1 MNENN
6 VVQTWVC
13 SLTMMQQSVL
23 LSCIRGADGLPKRH
37 VSKFVLRWY
46 RRCILLSAMD
56 KRAITDPY
64 DGGGGNFT
72 GPIPREMTV
81 EGLFAAYLDSHDEV
95 PHHFH
100 MHLVH
105 AVEILGYKHP
115 NAEIRRQWFEFYQ
128 RCARDLHMRT
138 ESETEMDF
146 RLGDNK
152 AQWQAAGGEVLDMGR
167 EARSA

>member
-1 MNENN
+1 MSKS
-6 VVQTWVC
+6 VIQDWVGDL
-13 SLTMMQQSVL
+13 SMMQQTVL
-23 LSCIRGADGLPKRH
+23 LTCIRGADGLPKRH
-37 VSKFVLRWY
+37 ISKFLLRWY
-46 RRCILLSAMD
+46 RRCVLFSAMEQ
-56 KRAITDPY
+56 RVITDPH
-64 DGGGGNFT
+64 DAGGGNFT
-72 GPIPREMTV
+72 GPIPSEMTIENV
-81 EGLFAAYLDSHDEV
+81 FDAYLDSHDEV

-115 NAEIRRQWFEFYQ
+115 DTSIRVQWFAFYQ

-138 ESETEMDF
+138 ESEAEMDF

-167 EARSA
+167 EKRS